1 MDLFV
6 LVNLRASSS
15 SRDPG
20 LTSDIPVNFPLY
32 NSVWTQLCQYFRF
45 GTELLDW
52 FLEVALIMENMRS
65 L

>member
-20 LTSDIPVNFPLY
+20 LTSDIPVNLCVCALFPLDIPI
-32 NSVWTQLCQYFRF
+32 TLF
-45 GTELLDW
+45 GHNFVSIFDLELSFW
-52 FLEVALIMENMRS
+52 IGS
-65 L
+65 